1 MTQSPE
7 SNEPVS
13 QVPTHT
19 ASNPDGSRYS
29 PLVLGVCAL
38 ALFAAMSMG
47 FAHFLSEAADH
58 MKNASDADKEHALN
72 LALFQSTAV
81 GAAGLLVAAISS
93 FLDDSLGKLLTAAA
107 ATAVVVIA
115 VISAFLVSF

>member
-1 MTQSPE
+1 
-7 SNEPVS
+7 
-13 QVPTHT
+13 
-19 ASNPDGSRYS
+19 
-29 PLVLGVCAL
+29 
-38 ALFAAMSMG
+38 MG